1 MRSCLNCLVKQ
12 ELTEWLEQDL
22 MERFRDR
29 IVPLDIQ
36 VLLCWGE
43 LAARLEISGKPM
55 PAIDS
60 LIAAT
65 ALQGEYVLV
74 TRNTSDFEYAGYSHP
89 QSLDINVKALRVVL
103 TLRVFSSVLFP
114 QIFHR
119 LHKAL
124 PVRAKGL
131 PTRISQSQAGVWTS
145 ADEALLNLQIACLI
159 QLAQVRRKVAPGQAG
174 LVHYE
179 GEVSAINDI

>member
-1 MRSCLNCLVKQ
+1 MNYLLDTNVISELVARHPDQNVVGWVQGVEELLLNLSVITIGEIKKGIEKLPESPRKQ

-29 IVPLDIQ
+29 IVPLDLQ

-74 TRNTSDFEYAGYSHP
+74 TRNTVDFEYAGIS
-89 QSLDINVKALRVVL
+89 
-103 TLRVFSSVLFP
+103 TLNPWIST
-114 QIFHR
+114 
-119 LHKAL
+119 
-124 PVRAKGL
+124 KG
-131 PTRISQSQAGVWTS
+131 P
-145 ADEALLNLQIACLI
+145 
-159 QLAQVRRKVAPGQAG
+159 
-174 LVHYE
+174 
-179 GEVSAINDI
+179 